1 MEYVRLITNGQLA
14 WMGAGTMNAK
24 ASQPMRH
31 GPHRDFEF
39 NLRELAG
46 SVGDFGTLAPLALGL
61 IVICKMDPVALFCMI
76 GLTNMVTGIV
86 YRLPMPVEPKKVVA
100 ATAISQAWEASVV
113 SATGMGLGLI
123 WLALSLA
130 GLARRLA
137 DLTPKSVI
145 RGIQLALGI
154 NLCLEAVRLARP
166 EPHLALIALALLLLL
181 RQSRV
186 APGSLVVVGLGIVL
200 MAWRGDLSGLRVRF
214 DLPTLHL
221 PAPRD
226 IWAGMVGA
234 GFAQIPLT
242 LTNATLATSA
252 MIRELFPEK
261 PVSEDRL
268 MLNQGL
274 ANIAS
279 SLTGGMPMCHG
290 AGGLASQYYFGAR
303 TGGANILEGLI
314 EISLG
319 VLLGGS
325 LATLLAA
332 FPLPLMAGMLFA
344 VGVQLGQRAAEL
356 KRWPLAAA
364 GITAGVSV
372 LTNMAVGYLAGLLA
386 CLLRD
391 RLQQARRRSR

>member
-1 MEYVRLITNGQLA
+1 VSDTPAQPTRCGS
-14 WMGAGTMNAK
+14 AG
-24 ASQPMRH
+24 
-31 GPHRDFEF
+31 DFEF

-46 SVGDFGTLAPLALGL
+46 SVGDFGTLVPLALGL
-61 IVICKMDPVALFCMI
+61 IVICRMDPVALFCMV
-76 GLTNMVTGIV
+76 GLTNIVTGVV

-100 ATAISQAWEASVV
+100 ATAIAQAWDAAVV
-113 SATGMGLGLI
+113 SATGMGLGIL
-123 WLALSLA
+123 WLVLSAA

-137 DLTPKSVI
+137 RITPQSVI

-154 NLCLEAVRLARP
+154 SLCLEAVRLAQP
-166 EPHLALIALALLLLL
+166 EPLLALVALALLLLL

-186 APGSLVVVGLGIVL
+186 APGALVVVAVGVAL
-200 MAWRGDLSGLRVRF
+200 MAWRGDLSELRVGF
-214 DLPTLHL
+214 SLPTWRW
-221 PAPRD
+221 PRLED

-261 PVSEDRL
+261 PVAEDRL
-268 MLNQGL
+268 LLNQGI
-274 ANIAS
+274 ANIAT
-279 SLTGGMPMCHG
+279 SLVGGMPMCHG
-290 AGGLASQYYFGAR
+290 AGGLASQHYFGAR
-303 TGGANILEGLI
+303 TGGANIMEGLI
-314 EISLG
+314 EIALG

-344 VGVQLGQRAAEL
+344 VGVQLGQRAADL

-364 GITAGVSV
+364 AITAGVAV
-372 LTNMAVGYLAGLLA
+372 LTNMAIGYAAGLLA
-386 CLLRD
+386 CYLRD
-391 RLQQARRRSR
+391 RLQARRRR